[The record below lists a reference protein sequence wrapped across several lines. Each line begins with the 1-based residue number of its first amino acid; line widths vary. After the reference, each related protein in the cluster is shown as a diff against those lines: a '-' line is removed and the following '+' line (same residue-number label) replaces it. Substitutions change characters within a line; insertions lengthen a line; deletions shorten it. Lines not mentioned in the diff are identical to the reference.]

1 MASPSA
7 AMETDGDDSVIE
19 VEMPPSTKEVIEIDL
34 TDSPMPKVKKKT
46 VIIGGERAPQ
56 SGTPKSKAS
65 ASAAV
70 ATNTTPISATATAAT
85 NTSPQDG
92 NEGHSVLMAM
102 TTNFLAK
109 CKEQEKAIYGGKK
122 VQQSI
127 SHELSKAKADLESVK
142 EGNEGCSVCFDSH
155 HDIRYESQNCHR
167 TGF

>member
-1 MASPSA
+1 MYTTLALLVRWKRKPALALGRKSPRFKAHNWHYSNTAFNTNKTSQATIYTSIEGGDMASPSA

-85 NTSPQDG
+85 NTSPQ
-92 NEGHSVLMAM
+92 EVA
-102 TTNFLAK
+102 
-109 CKEQEKAIYGGKK
+109 Q
-122 VQQSI
+122 
-127 SHELSKAKADLESVK
+127 
-142 EGNEGCSVCFDSH
+142 GCPVCFDSI
-155 HDIRYESQNCHR
+155 HDIRNASQKN
-167 TGF
+167 F